1 MTFLLSLAGRFILA
15 PLASLWRWLTA
26 DPIRLAFFALLLLC
40 AFLAWRLASVDG
52 DRDKWRDLAKQYEA
66 ASKIVKDADDIA
78 DAEALVVAAET
89 KGNID
94 AATEQARDL
103 ARDSDDPLAA
113 IAKRL
118 RGEGDRGRR

>member
-15 PLASLWRWLTA
+15 PLAALWRWLTA
-26 DPIRLAFFALLLLC
+26 EPVRMAFAVLLLLC
-40 AFLAWRLASVDG
+40 GVLCWRLASVDG

-94 AATEQARDL
+94 ASTEQARDD

>member
-15 PLASLWRWLTA
+15 PLAALWRWLTA
-26 DPIRLAFFALLLLC
+26 EPVRMAFAVLLLLC
-40 AFLAWRLASVDG
+40 GVLCWRLASVDG

-66 ASKIVKDADDIA
+66 ASKIVKDADEIA